1 MDRNVVDIESLTK
14 REKSRFERFD
24 KQEAS
29 ILADHLKDI
38 KKLESKWEKF
48 CEQNNKA
55 VVQYRKL
62 LDLKKKRSK
71 ISTHSK

>member
-1 MDRNVVDIESLTK
+1 MDRDVVEIDSLTK
-14 REKSRFERFD
+14 REKSRFERFN

-48 CEQNNKA
+48 VNKIIK
-55 VVQYRKL
+55 QYCNIE
-62 LDLKKKRSK
+62 S
-71 ISTHSK
+71 